1 MGHSDARVCPKRRS
15 VIFPAESFQHLQA
28 EIDGFK
34 QLWCYAPACRMSVE
48 YAKTQIAAA
57 QRVRFG
63 KEEQRHER
71 ALTFIK
77 KVGASDIKLAP
88 IWRQLIY

>member
-1 MGHSDARVCPKRRS
+1 MFGPSVVKGSELSGYGLPNRS
-15 VIFPAESFQHLQA
+15 PA
-28 EIDGFK
+28 K
-34 QLWCYAPACRMSVE
+34 
-48 YAKTQIAAA
+48 
-57 QRVRFG
+57 RVRFG

-88 IWRQLIY
+88 TWSEWRDLNYPPGEKQDKMAYN